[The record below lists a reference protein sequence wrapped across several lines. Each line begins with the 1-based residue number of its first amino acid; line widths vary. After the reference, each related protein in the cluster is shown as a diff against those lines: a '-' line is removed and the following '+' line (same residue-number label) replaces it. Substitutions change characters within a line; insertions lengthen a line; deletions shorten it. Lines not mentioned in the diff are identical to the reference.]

1 MPHKVACM
9 AIYIKYTPKGEAAAK
24 PPPPLLGERPKAAP
38 IFDVDSLVCYYFGVD
53 SYGFLG
59 F

>member
-9 AIYIKYTPKGEAAAK
+9 AIYINYAPKGMGAAK

-38 IFDVDSLVCYYFGVD
+38 IFDVDSHACDFV
-53 SYGFLG
+53 SKFLG

>member
-9 AIYIKYTPKGEAAAK
+9 AIYIKYTPKGGAAAK

-38 IFDVDSLVCYYFGVD
+38 IFDVDSHACDFV
-53 SYGFLG
+53 SKFLG